1 MPLILESF
9 QKAIA
14 ALQAAQA
21 RSEDAE
27 LMARLDPTMQT
38 VVQSGVIQHFEFT
51 YELAWKFMRRRL
63 EADIGRSAVEGINR
77 RDLFRIAAEQGL
89 IENVEAWFRYH
100 LARNETS
107 HTYDASV
114 AARVYATTLD
124 FARDAAAL
132 LAVLESRNA

>member
-1 MPLILESF
+1 MPLILDSL

-14 ALQAAQA
+14 ALQAAQT
-21 RSEDAE
+21 RSEDPV
-27 LMARLDPTMQT
+27 LMAGLDLTMQS

-51 YELAWKFMRRRL
+51 YELTWKFMRRQL
-63 EADIGRSAVEGINR
+63 ESDIGRSAVEGVNR

-89 IENVEAWFRYH
+89 INDVEAWFGYH